1 MKMNRRI
8 IISFVISTLVGILL
22 FLYLY
27 YSVNGYLSLK
37 ESTLKPGLFSILV
50 ANAVGLGFY
59 YLSRF
64 LNKKA
69 PWHLATAW
77 RFAVELAVMGFCLF
91 ALAYVFLRLYLAW
104 QGTTWAYFN
113 QQYHDPL
120 IKFCILGIVVLFI
133 YTIVDFT
140 LYTYNQYAAIQIEE
154 VKIASTQ
161 LALQF
166 EVLKSQLSPHYL
178 FNSLNTISS
187 LIYTN
192 PDQAEEF
199 IRKLALTYQY
209 ILTNQNL
216 PLVRLA
222 EELNF
227 IKAYFFLLKSRFD
240 NAVQLSVEL
249 PRRVLS
255 SKIPPLTLQLLL
267 ENAVKHN
274 APSEETPLHI
284 RIFVS
289 DKNLL
294 TITNNLLEREF
305 KASSFRVGL
314 DNIRQRY
321 HYFAKTDIKVDKTD
335 LFKIELP
342 LIYTA

>member
-1 MKMNRRI
+1 MKTDRRI
-8 IISFVISTLVGILL
+8 IISFVISTLVGIFL
-22 FLYLY
+22 FLYLF
-27 YSVNGYLSLK
+27 YSVNGYINISGR
-37 ESTLKPGLFSILV
+37 TLKHVLFSLLT
-50 ANAVGLGFY
+50 ANAVGISFY
-59 YLSRF
+59 YLSQL
-64 LNKKA
+64 LNKKT
-69 PWHLATAW
+69 PWHQATAL
-77 RFAVELAVMGFCLF
+77 RFAVELAVMGLCLF
-91 ALAYVFLRLYLAW
+91 GVSYALLRLYLLWEGLAW
-104 QGTTWAYFN
+104 ANFA

-120 IKFCILGIVVLFI
+120 IKFGILAVVTLFI
-133 YTIVDFT
+133 YTITDFT

-154 VKIASTQ
+154 VKVASTQ

-187 LIYTN
+187 LIYSN

-209 ILTNQNL
+209 ILANQNL

-240 NAVQLSVEL
+240 DAVQLNVEL

-274 APSEETPLHI
+274 APSEETPLRI

-294 TITNNLLEREF
+294 TITNNLVENNF

-321 HYFAKTDIKVDKTD
+321 HYFAKADIKVDKTD

-342 LIYTA
+342 LIYAA

>member
-1 MKMNRRI
+1 MLITRRI
-8 IISFVISTLVGILL
+8 LFSLAASTLAGILL
-22 FLYLY
+22 FLYLF
-27 YSVNGYLSLK
+27 YSVNGHI
-37 ESTLKPGLFSILV
+37 TLNNGTIKHFLFSLAV
-50 ANAVGLGFY
+50 ANAVGLGFN

-64 LNKKA
+64 LNKVV
-69 PWHLATAW
+69 PWHLVTSL
-77 RFAVELAVMGFCLF
+77 RFTIELLAMGLGCLLLCY
-91 ALAYVFLRLYLAW
+91 AFLRLYLSWHGILLANF
-104 QGTTWAYFN
+104 TL
-113 QQYHDPL
+113 QYHDPL
-120 IKFCILGIVVLFI
+120 IKFIILAVVVIFI

-140 LYTYNQYAAIQIEE
+140 LYSYNQYAAIQIEE
-154 VKIASTQ
+154 IKIASTQ

-192 PDQAEEF
+192 PEQAEQF
-199 IRKLALTYQY
+199 IRKLAQTYQY
-209 ILTNQNL
+209 ILANQDL

-222 EELNF
+222 DELNF

-240 NAVQLSVEL
+240 DAVHLTVEL

-274 APSEETPLHI
+274 APSEESPLHI

-289 DKNLL
+289 DRNRL
-294 TITNNLLEREF
+294 IISNNILENSF
-305 KASSFRVGL
+305 KASSFKVGL
-314 DNIRQRY
+314 ANIQQRY
-321 HYFAKTDIKVDKTD
+321 HYFAKANIQIEKTD
-335 LFKIELP
+335 EFRIELP
-342 LIYTA
+342 LLYPA

>member
-1 MKMNRRI
+1 MKINRRI
-8 IISFVISTLVGILL
+8 IISFVISTLTGILL
-22 FLYLY
+22 FLYLF
-27 YSVNGYLSLK
+27 YSVKGFYSLK
-37 ESTLKPGLFSILV
+37 GNTLQHGFAGLLV
-50 ANAVGLGFY
+50 ANAVGLSFY
-59 YLSRF
+59 YLSLF

-69 PWHLATAW
+69 PWHLATAL
-77 RFAVELAVMGFCLF
+77 RFAVELAVMGLCL
-91 ALAYVFLRLYLAW
+91 LLITYGFLRLYLMW
-104 QGTTWAYFN
+104 QGVSWANFA

-120 IKFCILGIVVLFI
+120 IKFGILAVVTLFI
-133 YTIVDFT
+133 YTIIDFT

-187 LIYTN
+187 LIYSN
-192 PDQAEEF
+192 PNQAEEF

-209 ILTNQNL
+209 ILANQNL

-222 EELNF
+222 EELTF

-240 NAVQLSVEL
+240 DAVQLNVEL

-274 APSEETPLHI
+274 APSEETPLRI

-294 TITNNLLEREF
+294 TITNNLLENDF

-321 HYFAKTDIKVDKTD
+321 HYFAKADIIVDKTD

-342 LIYTA
+342 LIYAA

>member
-1 MKMNRRI
+1 MRITRRI
-8 IISFVISTLVGILL
+8 IFAFIISTLAGILL
-22 FLYLY
+22 FLYLF
-27 YSVNGYLSLK
+27 YSVNGYI
-37 ESTLKPGLFSILV
+37 GLTKSAFIHCLFCLVV

-59 YLSRF
+59 FLSQY

-69 PWHLATAW
+69 PWHVATSL
-77 RFAVELAVMGFCLF
+77 RFAVELVVMGLCSLVICF
-91 ALAYVFLRLYLAW
+91 AFLRLYLSW
-104 QGTTWAYFN
+104 QGITPSDFN

-120 IKFCILGIVVLFI
+120 IKFVILAVVILFI

-140 LYTYNQYAAIQIEE
+140 LYSYNQYAAIQIEE

-161 LALQF
+161 LTLQF

-209 ILTNQNL
+209 ILANQDL
-216 PLVRLA
+216 PLVRLS

-274 APSEETPLHI
+274 APSAETPLHI

-294 TITNNLLEREF
+294 TISNNVLEGSF
-305 KASSFRVGL
+305 KPSSFRVGL

-321 HYFAKTDIKVDKTD
+321 FYFAKADIKVDKTD
-335 LFKIELP
+335 AFKIELP
-342 LIYTA
+342 LIYAT